1 MRKKR
6 SLREKLFNSVEK
18 RLRSV
23 ITIFNLFIFFP
34 KKFNE
39 FQKYDNLKLYIDS
52 EELFLNNIDI
62 LNGKYLRYDV
72 ILNYMG
78 IKGIEEK
85 NDKYLKVIE
94 KLISQTELEKKI
106 KEKNERQPLLI
117 SNGEKILKDE
127 VFKLS
132 MALYKGK
139 KRVYVKYDFQKKH
152 KANYD
157 FNWLKNNFN
166 QNDIEIILREYNNL
180 RKKFYPQTNMLIWAP
195 AHKYLNKIK
204 KEIST
209 KSYITKEVIL
219 EFGTKNELKYFLEEV
234 YCSGNNVFGRVQKK
248 WDRIKDEELKIIV
261 LWVETNLSKREKGFL
276 IEMVELKKR
285 IRSKIR
291 KRMKNYVFDSV
302 IHMGGN
308 RNEIKKLDE
317 ILNQYIK

>member
-1 MRKKR
+1 MEKKR
-6 SLREKLFNSVEK
+6 SLKEKLFNSVEK

-23 ITIFNLFIFFP
+23 ITIFNLFMFFP

-39 FQKYDNLKLYIDS
+39 FQKYDNFKLYIDS

-78 IKGIEEK
+78 IKGVEEK
-85 NDKYLKVIE
+85 NDKYLKIIE

-106 KEKNERQPLLI
+106 KEKNEKQPLLI

-127 VFKLS
+127 AFKLS
-132 MALYKGK
+132 IALYKGK
-139 KRVYVKYDFQKKH
+139 KRVDVKYDFQKKH
-152 KANYD
+152 EANYD

-166 QNDIEIILREYNNL
+166 QNDIEIIMREYNNL

-219 EFGTKNELKYFLEEV
+219 EFETKNELKHFLEEV
-234 YCSGNNVFGRVQKK
+234 YCSGNNVLAEYKK
-248 WDRIKDEELKIIV
+248 NGTE
-261 LWVETNLSKREKGFL
+261 
-276 IEMVELKKR
+276 
-285 IRSKIR
+285 
-291 KRMKNYVFDSV
+291 
-302 IHMGGN
+302 
-308 RNEIKKLDE
+308 
-317 ILNQYIK
+317 

>member
-1 MRKKR
+1 MRKK
-6 SLREKLFNSVEK
+6 SLREKLFNSLEK
-18 RLRSV
+18 RLEKL

-34 KKFNE
+34 RKFND
-39 FQKYDNLKLYIDS
+39 FQRYDNLKLYIDS
-52 EELFLNNIDI
+52 EELFLNNIDV
-62 LNGKYLRYDV
+62 LNGRYLRYDV

-85 NDKYLKVIE
+85 NDEYLKIIE
-94 KLISQTELEKKI
+94 NFINKKELEKKI
-106 KEKNERQPLLI
+106 KEKNEKQPILI

-139 KRVYVKYDFQKKH
+139 KRVDVKYDFRKKH
-152 KANYD
+152 EADYD

-166 QNDIEIILREYNNL
+166 QNNIEIILEEYNNL

-195 AHKYLNKIK
+195 AHKYLKNIK

-209 KSYITKEVIL
+209 KSYITKEVVL
-219 EFGTKNELKYFLEEV
+219 EFDTQNELKQFLEEV
-234 YCSGNNVFGRVQKK
+234 YCSGNNIFGRVQQK

-261 LWVETNLSKREKGFL
+261 LWAETNLSKREKGFL

-285 IRSKIR
+285 IRSKIS

-308 RNEIKKLDE
+308 RTEINELDE
-317 ILNQYIK
+317 ILDRYI